1 MANYNYLYDTFKAN
15 DLPVIGAT
23 VDSPAD
29 VEAMSER
36 LVLQFPVIGELEWSL
51 VIDGLGAYPLDRQGT
66 YHPVNIITDET
77 GAVDVVSYSSGA
89 IGRIGVEEALQ
100 FLI

>member
-1 MANYNYLYDTFKAN
+1 MADYNYLYDTFKAN

-23 VDSPAD
+23 VDSLAD
-29 VEAMSER
+29 VQAMSER
-36 LVLQFPVIGELEWSL
+36 LGLEFPVLAE
-51 VIDGLGAYPLDRQGT
+51 VDRAVVVDGLGAYPLDRRGT
-66 YHPVNIITDET
+66 YHPVNIITDES

-89 IGRIGVEEALQ
+89 IGRIGVEEALR

>member
-1 MANYNYLYDTFKAN
+1 MIA
-15 DLPVIGAT
+15 AT
-23 VDSPAD
+23 VDSVAD
-29 VEAMSER
+29 VQAMSER
-36 LVLQFPVIGELEWSL
+36 LGLEFPVLAEVDRAL
-51 VIDGLGAYPLDRQGT
+51 VIDGLGAYSLDRRGT

-89 IGRIGVEEALQ
+89 IGRIGVEEALR